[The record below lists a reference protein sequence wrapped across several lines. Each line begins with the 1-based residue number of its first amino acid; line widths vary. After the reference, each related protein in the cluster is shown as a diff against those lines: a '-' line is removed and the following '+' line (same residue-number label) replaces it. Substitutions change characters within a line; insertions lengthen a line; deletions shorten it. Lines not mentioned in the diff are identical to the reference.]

1 MSEIVGKSRSAAGEF
16 FRGVSF
22 MWRGLRWLVRHPGLT
37 ALGAVPPLVVGAVFL
52 GLMIALLFN
61 LNSLVE
67 WMTPFV
73 SGWDDWLITAFR
85 VLVAA
90 MLVAG
95 ATVLF
100 VLTFSA
106 LSLAIGAPVYDA
118 ISAAVDKELGVAEP
132 AAEQSV
138 MASIGKTI
146 GDAVKLLLIA
156 LPISLAVFLISL
168 VPFVGGVLGAVFGA
182 FAGGR
187 ALALEL
193 MATPMDARDVTLGIR
208 RKLLADSRAKTMGF
222 GVGAYLLFLIPL
234 VAVIAMPAA
243 SAGATL
249 LTRELRG
256 EPIS

>member
-1 MSEIVGKSRSAAGEF
+1 
-16 FRGVSF
+16 
-22 MWRGLRWLVRHPGLT
+22 
-37 ALGAVPPLVVGAVFL
+37 
-52 GLMIALLFN
+52 
-61 LNSLVE
+61 
-67 WMTPFV
+67 
-73 SGWDDWLITAFR
+73 FR

-100 VLTFSA
+100 VLSFSA

-132 AAEQSV
+132 AVERSAL
-138 MASIGKTI
+138 ASFGKAI
-146 GDAVKLLLIA
+146 ADAVRLLLIA

-168 VPFVGGVLGAVFGA
+168 IPFVGGVLGAVFGA
-182 FAGGR
+182 LAGGR

-193 MATPMDARDVTLGIR
+193 TATPMDARDETVGTR
-208 RKLLADSRAKTMGF
+208 RRLLAGSRAKTMGF
-222 GVGAYLLFLIPL
+222 GVAAYLLFLIPL

-256 EPIS
+256 EPIG